1 MRQQYT
7 SWDQVPLVM
16 SLQVAA
22 IILERSLES
31 MKKQSQSGNFPAFKC
46 GGVWKVTKDDLIAY
60 IENNKAK
67 GATS

>member
-16 SLQVAA
+16 NLQVAA
-22 IILERSLES
+22 IILERSIDS
-31 MKKQSQSGNFPAFKC
+31 MKKQSQSGEFPAFKC

-60 IENNKAK
+60 IESNKVKPA
-67 GATS
+67 AS